1 MSAADDDILVA
12 GLCGSLRP
20 GSYSRAALALALD
33 GAREVGARTR
43 LIDPRDY
50 ELAFCDGN
58 REDSDYPPDVER
70 LRRDVAEADGLIW
83 CTPEYHGGYSGVLKN
98 MLDLMGFDEIEGKLV
113 GLVGVSGGSLG
124 GTGALSGLRAVGR
137 ALHAWVIPEQ
147 AGVPRAWKAFDDGG
161 LLKDPDLEERVRDVG
176 RRVARFTYLHG
187 SAEAREFLEAWE
199 SAPDNPGGDGQ

>member
-98 MLDLMGFDEIEGKLV
+98 MLDLMGFDGE
-113 GLVGVSGGSLG
+113 
-124 GTGALSGLRAVGR
+124 
-137 ALHAWVIPEQ
+137 
-147 AGVPRAWKAFDDGG
+147 
-161 LLKDPDLEERVRDVG
+161 VG